1 MTLMKNRVWTGIIF
15 LILMPLWVWA
25 AEYDTGVQSRVIL
38 QAETMSNGEPIDYL
52 DADRPQVTVM
62 TVDIAPGASTGW
74 HSHPMPVYAYV
85 MAGQLTVEIEG
96 GKTAEFKEGDAI
108 IEVVKLKHNGTNHGK
123 VPVKLVVFYLGAK
136 DVSNVIRADRP

>member
-1 MTLMKNRVWTGIIF
+1 MYKNRVWTGIIL
-15 LILMPLWVWA
+15 LILMPLWAWA

-52 DADRPQVTVM
+52 DTDRPQVTVM
-62 TVDIAPGASTGW
+62 TVDIAPGAGTGW

-85 MAGQLTVEIEG
+85 MAGQLAVEIEG
-96 GKTAEFKEGDAI
+96 GKTAQFREGDAI
-108 IEVVKLKHNGTNHGK
+108 IEVVNLRHNGTNHGK

>member
-15 LILMPLWVWA
+15 LILMPLWAWA

-52 DADRPQVTVM
+52 DADRPQVTV
-62 TVDIAPGASTGW
+62 
-74 HSHPMPVYAYV
+74 MPVYAYV

>member
-1 MTLMKNRVWTGIIF
+1 MRFKNPVWTGLAL
-15 LILMPLWVWA
+15 LILMPLWGWA

-62 TVDIAPGASTGW
+62 TVDIAPGVATGW

-96 GKTAEFKEGDAI
+96 GKTAEFGEGAAI
-108 IEVVKLKHNGTNHGK
+108 IEVVNLRHNGTNHGK
-123 VPVKLVVFYLGAK
+123 VPVKLLVFYLGAK
-136 DVSNVIRADRP
+136 DVPNVIKGNRP

>member
-1 MTLMKNRVWTGIIF
+1 MYKNRVWTGIIL
-15 LILMPLWVWA
+15 LILMPLWAWA

-52 DADRPQVTVM
+52 DTDRPQVTVM
-62 TVDIAPGASTGW
+62 MVDIAPGSSTGW

-85 MAGQLTVEIEG
+85 MAGQLTVDFEG
-96 GKTAEFKEGDAI
+96 GKTAEFREGDAI
-108 IEVVKLKHNGTNHGK
+108 IEVVNLRHNRTNHGK

-136 DVSNVIRADRP
+136 DVANVIRADRP

>member
-1 MTLMKNRVWTGIIF
+1 MHKNRVWAGIAL
-15 LILMPLWVWA
+15 LILMPLWAWA
-25 AEYDTGVQSRVIL
+25 GEYNAGVQSNIIL
-38 QAETMSNGEPIDYL
+38 RAETMSNGEPIDYL
-52 DADRPQVTVM
+52 DTDRPQVTVM
-62 TVDIAPGASTGW
+62 MVDIAPGSSTGW